1 MTNQGKAYLFAGIAI
16 FFWSTVAT
24 AFKIALRNLDFVQL
38 LFIATWTSFLV
49 YVMVFLLSGNKI
61 SFLKIKKNE
70 LIHSAILGLIN
81 PFIYYL
87 ILFKAYSLLPAQ
99 VAQPLNMI
107 WPIILVFLSI
117 LFLKQKIAFK
127 SFVALFISFAGVY
140 IVSSQGNPFASDI
153 SEPFGVI
160 LATGSSIIW
169 SVYWIFNVRDSREEV
184 RKLLLSFFFAGIYIS
199 ILLPFM
205 TDLTSINL
213 TGAIMAAY
221 SGIFEMGITF
231 LLWLKALKLTTTT
244 DKISNLVY
252 LAPFLSLI
260 FIHIFVGEKI
270 YWTTVLGLCLIITGI
285 LLEKIHY
292 ISKSN

>member
-1 MTNQGKAYLFAGIAI
+1 MTNQGKAYVFAGIAI

-24 AFKIALRNLDFVQL
+24 VFKIALSYLDFIQL

-49 YVMVFLLSGNKI
+49 YLTVFLLRGDKKP
-61 SFLKIKKNE
+61 SFKFKRNE
-70 LIHSAILGLIN
+70 LFHSAILGMFN

-107 WPIILVFLSI
+107 WPIIFVFLSI
-117 LFLKQKIAFK
+117 PFLKQEIPVR
-127 SFVALFISFAGVY
+127 SFIALFISFGGVY
-140 IVSSQGNPFASDI
+140 LVSSQGKPFTFEI

-169 SVYWIFNVRDSREEV
+169 SLYWIFNVRDSREEV
-184 RKLLLSFFFAGIYIS
+184 QKLLLSFFFAGIYIS
-199 ILLPFM
+199 ILLPFV
-205 TDLTSINL
+205 TDISSINL
-213 TGAIMAAY
+213 KGVMLAVY

-231 LLWLKALKLTTTT
+231 LLWLKALRLTSTT

-252 LAPFLSLI
+252 LAPFFSLLL
-260 FIHIFVGEKI
+260 IHIFVGENI
-270 YWTTVLGLCLIITGI
+270 YWTTVLGLCLIICGI
-285 LLEKIHY
+285 IVEKIRY
-292 ISKSN
+292 ITQSK

>member
-1 MTNQGKAYLFAGIAI
+1 
-16 FFWSTVAT
+16 
-24 AFKIALRNLDFVQL
+24 
-38 LFIATWTSFLV
+38 
-49 YVMVFLLSGNKI
+49 
-61 SFLKIKKNE
+61 
-70 LIHSAILGLIN
+70 
-81 PFIYYL
+81 L

>member
-1 MTNQGKAYLFAGIAI
+1 MTNQSKAYVFAGIAI

-24 AFKIALRNLDFVQL
+24 AFKIALRHIDFIQL
-38 LFIATWTSFLV
+38 LFIATWTSFIV
-49 YVMVFLLSGNKI
+49 YFLTALLQKKLFTIFSI
-61 SFLKIKKNE
+61 SINE

-117 LFLKQKIAFK
+117 PLLKQKIAVK
-127 SFVALFISFAGVY
+127 SFLALFISFAGVY
-140 IVSSQGNPFASDI
+140 LVSSQGMPFTFEI

-160 LATGSSIIW
+160 LAAGSSIIW
-169 SVYWIFNVRDSREEV
+169 SFYWIFNVRDSRDEV
-184 RKLLLSFFFAGIYIS
+184 HKLLLSFFFAGVYIS

-205 TDLTSINL
+205 TDISSINL
-213 TGAIMAAY
+213 KGALLGMYA
-221 SGIFEMGITF
+221 GIFEMGITF
-231 LLWLKALKLTTTT
+231 LLWLKALRLTSTT

-252 LAPFLSLI
+252 LAPFFSLI
-260 FIHIFVGEKI
+260 LIHIFVGETI
-270 YWTTVLGLCLIITGI
+270 FWTTVLGLCLIVGGI
-285 LLEKIHY
+285 IIEKVRSFQCI
-292 ISKSN
+292 

>member
-1 MTNQGKAYLFAGIAI
+1 MTNQSKAYVFAGIAI

-24 AFKIALRNLDFVQL
+24 AFKIALRHIDFIQL
-38 LFIATWTSFLV
+38 LFIATWTSFIV
-49 YVMVFLLSGNKI
+49 YFLTALLQKKLFTIFSI
-61 SFLKIKKNE
+61 SINE

-117 LFLKQKIAFK
+117 PLLKQKIAVK
-127 SFVALFISFAGVY
+127 SFLALFISFAGVY
-140 IVSSQGNPFASDI
+140 LVSSQGMPFTFEI

-160 LATGSSIIW
+160 LAAGSSIIW
-169 SVYWIFNVRDSREEV
+169 SFYWIFNVRDSRDEV
-184 RKLLLSFFFAGIYIS
+184 HKLLLSFFFAGVYIS

-205 TDLTSINL
+205 TDISSINL
-213 TGAIMAAY
+213 KGALLGMYA
-221 SGIFEMGITF
+221 GIFEMGITF
-231 LLWLKALKLTTTT
+231 LLWLKALRLTSTT

-252 LAPFLSLI
+252 LAPFFSLI
-260 FIHIFVGEKI
+260 LIHIFVGETI
-270 YWTTVLGLCLIITGI
+270 FWTTVLGLCLIVGGI
-285 LLEKIHY
+285 IIEKVRSFQY
-292 ISKSN
+292 I